1 MTIPDSASPPRR
13 FAFHGPIRIWD
24 ATERRLSLGGRDLW
38 LAPGISANELEVGT
52 QIVAKGY
59 EGLPGDHWIVDA
71 VTITGIVNPWRP
83 RPSLRRPQRR
93 L

>member
-1 MTIPDSASPPRR
+1 MTIQDSASPPRR

-38 LAPGISANELEVGT
+38 LAPGLSANELEVGT

-59 EGLPGDHWIVDA
+59 EGFVLTRQRDLAAAP
-71 VTITGIVNPWRP
+71 
-83 RPSLRRPQRR
+83 PSQG
-93 L
+93 